1 MSISGSSKG
10 KTIKLIRNMA
20 YKLTIEVSILLYNR
34 EEMSPFYYT
43 ILIHE
48 TNLSTKKILKII

>member
-1 MSISGSSKG
+1 MSISGTSKG
-10 KTIKLIRNMA
+10 KTIKLISNMT